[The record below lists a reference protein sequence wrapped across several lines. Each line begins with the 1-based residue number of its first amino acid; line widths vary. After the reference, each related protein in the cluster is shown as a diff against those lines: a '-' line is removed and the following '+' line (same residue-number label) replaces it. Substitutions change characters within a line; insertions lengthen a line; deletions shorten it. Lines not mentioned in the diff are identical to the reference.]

1 MDRRSFFEKIL
12 ETKEDLIITLYYDNN
27 ILNDQIMIDF
37 EKRLFNYNTSELIK
51 LLREDVQKT
60 MNSFVQNIHKQIKAH
75 PEKKDLLIDLL
86 TYGRNDSAL
95 NPTGLKKYK
104 VLYKLYIE
112 PVVHTFL
119 ETKDY
124 NQFEKSFLNLVAVDL
139 TNDYIFKQ
147 FVKDRKISDIL
158 ELIDLM
164 SDPNNIDNLF
174 EKLNTSYNELK
185 KLNDY

>member
-1 MDRRSFFEKIL
+1 
-12 ETKEDLIITLYYDNN
+12 
-27 ILNDQIMIDF
+27 
-37 EKRLFNYNTSELIK
+37 
-51 LLREDVQKT
+51 
-60 MNSFVQNIHKQIKAH
+60 
-75 PEKKDLLIDLL
+75 
-86 TYGRNDSAL
+86 
-95 NPTGLKKYK
+95 
-104 VLYKLYIE
+104 
-112 PVVHTFL
+112 VVHTFL